1 MKCNIG
7 HTDRV
12 LRITVGATLIGLASF
27 GIAGPWAWIG
37 IIPLAT
43 GALGNCPAYDL
54 LRINTVKK

>member
-12 LRITVGATLIGLASF
+12 LRMTVGVTLIGLAAF

-43 GALGNCPAYDL
+43 GMLGNCPAYGL
-54 LRINTVKK
+54 LGIDTAKK